1 MSFLT
6 GKTEQTPTSQTPQDA
21 MGLRSGLINF
31 LMNQGFDT
39 AITGLPKGGD
49 FSPFMKLFQTQ
60 LAPVLAQAKESAGN
74 LTGSSLGNV
83 LGATAGRS
91 TSDFILNLLN
101 QRATRF
107 SSLLNPLVNQQQGVQ
122 TTYKPGF
129 LDYLFKGVGAAAPL
143 LAGPAGIAAS
153 AGAKAVNYGYGGDTS
168 SFGAGFGPST
178 PGEGW

>member
-6 GKTEQTPTSQTPQDA
+6 GKNEQTPTSQTPQDA
-21 MGLRSGLINF
+21 MGLRGGLIDF

-74 LTGSSLGNV
+74 LTGSGLGNV

-91 TSDFILNLLN
+91 TSEFILNLLN
-101 QRATRF
+101 QRAGRF

-122 TTYKPGF
+122 TVHKPGF
-129 LDYLFKGVGAAAPL
+129 LDYLFKGASLAAPFL
-143 LAGPAGIAAS
+143 GSLGRGGGGS
-153 AGAKAVNYGYGGDTS
+153 SGSVNYGYGGDTS

-178 PGEGW
+178 PGEVW